1 MGKTSIDSRWNIPG
15 KIAWVTM
22 EAPGF
27 ITLLYIMSTL
37 PHINGLKEVPTGN
50 WLMAVLFVSGISA
63 RARVARC
70 GIAWIDLFV
79 DARQS
84 IISTAPSSR
93 PISIP
98 ACPPFIYSTG
108 SVP

>member
-1 MGKTSIDSRWNIPG
+1 MGKTSIESRWNIPG

-37 PHINGLKEVPTGN
+37 PQINGLKEVPTGN
-50 WLMAVLFVSGISA
+50 WLMAVLFVSGISTSA
-63 RARVARC
+63 WVAHC
-70 GIAWIDLFV
+70 EITCIDLLV
-79 DARQS
+79 VARQS
-84 IISTAPSSR
+84 ITSTAPPSR
-93 PISIP
+93 PISIL
-98 ACPPFIYSTG
+98 ACLPFIYSTG